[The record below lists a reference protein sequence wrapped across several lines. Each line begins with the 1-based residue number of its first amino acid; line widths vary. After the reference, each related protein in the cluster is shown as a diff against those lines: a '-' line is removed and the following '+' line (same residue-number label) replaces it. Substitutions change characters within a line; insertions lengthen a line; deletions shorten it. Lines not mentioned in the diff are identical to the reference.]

1 MRMRVLVAL
10 ASMAAVLGLWSALCA
25 SGSIPDLLLPTPIET
40 LQTGQDLFSSGY
52 KGYSLA
58 AHIGFS
64 LERVLAGFGLGMIA
78 GTLLGLVAGSVPAVE
93 AIAAPFIGFLR
104 PLPQLAYFVL
114 LIVWFGIGETAKVTL
129 LFLTALP
136 VCAVAAR
143 DGVRNVDEM
152 RLRAARAL
160 GARPAQIFLH
170 ITLPS
175 ALGPILT
182 GARLALGV
190 TYATLIASEII
201 AGSTGIGWMI
211 LDAGRFL
218 RSDEVFVGIAV
229 IGTLGVVLD
238 RLLVAAE
245 RRVIH
250 WAGS

>member
-1 MRMRVLVAL
+1 MRVLVTL
-10 ASMAAVLGLWSALCA
+10 ASIAAVLLLWEAICA
-25 SGSIPDLLLPTPIET
+25 SGAVPDLLLPTPVET
-40 LQTGQDLFSSGY
+40 FQTAQELIAGGY

-58 AHIGFS
+58 EHVGFS
-64 LERVLAGFGLGMIA
+64 LERVLAGFGLGMVA
-78 GTLLGLVAGSVPAVE
+78 GTSIGLIAGSVPAVD

-114 LIVWFGIGETAKVTL
+114 LIVWFGIGEMAKITL

-136 VCAVAAR
+136 VAAVAAR
-143 DGVRNVDEM
+143 DGVRNVDQT
-152 RLRAARAL
+152 RLRAAQAL
-160 GARPAQIFLH
+160 GANRAQIFLH
-170 ITLPS
+170 VTLPS
-175 ALGPILT
+175 TLGPIFT
-182 GARLALGV
+182 GARLALGI
-190 TYATLIASEII
+190 TYGTLIASEII

-229 IGTLGVVLD
+229 IGELGLVLD

>member
-1 MRMRVLVAL
+1 MRAVFVTL
-10 ASMAAVLGLWSALCA
+10 ASMAAVLGVWFAICA
-25 SGSIPDLLLPTPIET
+25 SGTVSDLLLPTPVEVF
-40 LQTGQDLFSSGY
+40 QTAQELLSNGY

-58 AHIGFS
+58 QHVGFS
-64 LERVLAGFGLGMIA
+64 LERVLGGFGLGMIV
-78 GTLLGLVAGSVPAVE
+78 GTLIGLIGGSVPAVD

-114 LIVWFGIGETAKVTL
+114 LIVWFGIGETAKITL

-136 VCAVAAR
+136 VAAVAAR
-143 DGVRNVDEM
+143 DGVRNVDQM

-160 GARPAQIFLH
+160 GANPAQIFLH
-170 ITLPS
+170 VTLPS
-175 ALGPILT
+175 ALGPIFT
-182 GARLALGV
+182 GARLALGI
-190 TYATLIASEII
+190 TYGTLIASEII

-229 IGTLGVVLD
+229 IGALGIALD

-250 WAGS
+250 WVGS

>member
-1 MRMRVLVAL
+1 MRALVTF
-10 ASMAAVLGLWSALCA
+10 ASMAIVLGLWFALSE
-25 SGSIPDLLLPTPIET
+25 SGVVSDLLLPTPTET
-40 LQTGQDLFSSGY
+40 LDTARDLLANGY

-58 AHIGFS
+58 AHVGFS
-64 LERVLAGFGLGMIA
+64 LARVLAGFGLGMVV
-78 GTLLGLVAGSVPAVE
+78 GTMLGLLAGSVRA
-93 AIAAPFIGFLR
+93 ADAFLAPFIGFLR

-136 VCAVAAR
+136 VAAVAAS
-143 DGVRNVDEM
+143 DGVRTVQTV

-160 GARPAQIFLH
+160 GASGTQIFWH
-170 ITLPS
+170 VTLPS
-175 ALGPILT
+175 ALGPIFT
-182 GARLALGV
+182 GARLALGI
-190 TYATLIASEII
+190 TYGTLIASEII

-218 RSDEVFVGIAV
+218 RSDVVFVGIAI
-229 IGTLGVVLD
+229 IGAIGLALD